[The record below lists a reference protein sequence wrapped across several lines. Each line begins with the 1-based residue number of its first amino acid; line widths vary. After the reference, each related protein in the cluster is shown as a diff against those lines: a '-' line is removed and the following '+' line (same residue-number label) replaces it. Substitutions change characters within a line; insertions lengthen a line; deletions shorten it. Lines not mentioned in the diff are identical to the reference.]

1 MPKLRRS
8 DWYDIARDMNWT
20 FRYVTHEE
28 AFPPEIVGPM
38 GDTSPETWWKW
49 DEPYKLSYR
58 EYVYN
63 QVGKD
68 AGVAAVGAAIARS
81 NLFDALDEGWKGAI
95 KAHFGAVTVSEGQST
110 LAESRMGRF
119 GLAAA
124 WRNMAL
130 YGALDEMRHVQIQ
143 LKVAH
148 SLLDKDPQFDWAH
161 KAYHT
166 GNWAIIAAMSHNDEL
181 FLGSDVISTAIQL
194 TFTFETG
201 FTNLQFIGM
210 AADAMELGDV
220 EFGALISSIQTDEAR
235 HAQQGEPTLRLLLET
250 GQKDLAQRLIDV
262 SFWRAW
268 HLFATL
274 TGPSLD
280 YWTPLEHRAMSFK
293 EFMEEWI
300 IRQFMDQLED
310 LGLEKPWYWEQFLDE
325 LDWYHHSEHA
335 GIWYFRN
342 TVWWNPDAGV
352 SVSEREW
359 LEAKYPGWNKRFGML
374 WDTIGESVRGD
385 KVDATFGKTLPVL
398 CNTCHLPVFKIPGTT
413 SDCEPRQSVHEERT
427 YTFCS
432 DPCQWIFDQSP
443 QRYAGTKT
451 LIDRLIM
458 GDIQP
463 PTIEGILEYM
473 GITPDIAGDDAA
485 KYRWA
490 TDGQPALA
498 AGAAA

>member
-1 MPKLRRS
+1 
-8 DWYDIARDMNWT
+8 
-20 FRYVTHEE
+20 VTDEQ
-28 AFPPEIVGPM
+28 AFPRDLVGPVE
-38 GDTSPETWWKW
+38 DIPLETWWKW

-63 QVGKD
+63 QADKD
-68 AGVAAVGAAIARS
+68 AGVGAVGAAIARS
-81 NLFDALDEGWKGAI
+81 HLFEQLDEGWKGAI
-95 KAHFGAVTVSEGQST
+95 KAHFGAVSVSEGQST

-130 YGALDEMRHVQIQ
+130 FGALDEMRHVQIQ
-143 LKVAH
+143 LRVAH
-148 SLLDKDPQFDWAH
+148 SLLEKDPQFDWAH

-166 GNWAIIAAMSHNDEL
+166 DNWAIIAAKGHNDDL
-181 FLGSDVISTAIQL
+181 FLGSDVVSTAIQL

-235 HAQQGEPTLRLLLET
+235 HAQQGEPTLKILLEN
-250 GQKDLAQRLIDV
+250 GHKELAQNLIDV

-274 TGPSLD
+274 TGPSMD
-280 YWTPLEHRAMSFK
+280 YWTPLEHRTMSFK

-310 LGLEKPWYWEQFLDE
+310 LGLEKPWYWQTFLDE

-352 SVSEREW
+352 SKAEREW
-359 LEAKYPGWNKRFGML
+359 LEAKYPGWNDKFGLL
-374 WDTIGESVRGD
+374 WDTISDNARND
-385 KVDATFGKTLPVL
+385 RVDATIGRTLPIL
-398 CNTCHLPVFKIPGTT
+398 CNMCHLPLFKIKGTT
-413 SDCEPRQSVHEERT
+413 CGHTPRRIVHEGRP
-427 YTFCS
+427 YFFCS
-432 DPCQWIFDQSP
+432 EPCQWIFEQKP
-443 QRYAGTKT
+443 QRYASTRT
-451 LIDRLIM
+451 VIDRLVM

-463 PTIEGILEYM
+463 PTGEGIIAYM
-473 GITPDIAGDDAA
+473 GITPDVAGVDAA
-485 KYRWA
+485 QYRWA
-490 TDGQPALA
+490 TDPAPQLI
-498 AGAAA
+498 AGAA